1 MQSAKSIKKL
11 TTKYDKANDNI
22 KNKILINGILFFLN
36 IPFVF
41 TDSSANIESGII
53 IIYKYNLII
62 MIIVY

>member
-11 TTKYDKANDNI
+11 TTKYDNANDNI

-36 IPFVF
+36 MPLVL
-41 TDSSANIESGII
+41 TDSNANIERGII

-62 MIIVY
+62 IIIIY